1 MSRDK
6 LWPEYEGDNEV
17 VSESRVGDAYV
28 DRLEGD
34 LDRELGEGFDS
45 GIISLEIWLKGS
57 EDSENGDELEKLSQI
72 RQALKNAD
80 DVAVPESG
88 VYFDAFEARIMGAL
102 DAAIENGE
110 VQDRE
115 IVEDGRAAVTMG
127 NPVHEV
133 FARMMSE
140 RRRSMAIRV
149 GQFAVLAGVTF
160 LMAGKWLIN
169 PSETGGE
176 TTVAS
181 ELRAAHQAAPQ
192 VLTRTVM
199 TFESGSDLAMEI
211 AVRRIAARKIAAR

>member
-1 MSRDK
+1 M
-6 LWPEYEGDNEV
+6 
-17 VSESRVGDAYV
+17 
-28 DRLEGD
+28 
-34 LDRELGEGFDS
+34 
-45 GIISLEIWLKGS
+45 
-57 EDSENGDELEKLSQI
+57 
-72 RQALKNAD
+72 
-80 DVAVPESG
+80 
-88 VYFDAFEARIMGAL
+88 
-102 DAAIENGE
+102 
-110 VQDRE
+110 
-115 IVEDGRAAVTMG
+115 VEEGRAAVTMG

-181 ELRAAHQAAPQ
+181 ELRATHKAAPQ